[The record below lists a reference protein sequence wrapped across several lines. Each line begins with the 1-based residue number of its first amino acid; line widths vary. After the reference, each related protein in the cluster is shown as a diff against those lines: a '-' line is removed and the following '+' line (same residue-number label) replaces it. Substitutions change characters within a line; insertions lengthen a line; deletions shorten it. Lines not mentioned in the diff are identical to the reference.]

1 MASSLNNPAW
11 LEWMTTLLEESSP
24 TGAPRGGVSRHT
36 YGATFPP
43 GLFYCLLDE
52 LPLHVLPRRVFK
64 SLRRRDDESQ
74 SLYLNPSCVL
84 CTGGQLPEELASR
97 KELLSGFALQG
108 TIAWV
113 RNSATGNLLP
123 FWLGP
128 QFSAIVES
136 LRPHEPVP
144 SSLPN
149 AARRLLAA
157 ASILVPENR
166 VCTVGP
172 GLRPGQAA
180 PAALRPLARSETRS
194 HPDLQRSDLQ
204 REERIAK
211 ASSMFREKGY
221 APLGDLIHPFHIAAL
236 RRYCRYLIRSGSVR
250 LGDGQSPRRY
260 AIYNEPVARFFH
272 HDIAATLSAVA
283 GEPLKPSYVYMAS
296 YLSGAQLKKH
306 TDREQ
311 CEFSV
316 TLCVDFSPEPALETP
331 WPIHLDTPTGTV
343 TVYQALGDGLAYRG
357 TRLPHYRDALGDGQ
371 TSTSIF
377 FHYVA
382 ADFSGTLD

>member
-11 LEWMTTLLEESSP
+11 VEWMTTLMDESSP
-24 TGAPRGGVSRHT
+24 TRISRGGMSRQT
-36 YGATFPP
+36 YAATFPP
-43 GLFYCLLDE
+43 NRFYCLLDE
-52 LPLHVLPRRVFK
+52 LPLHLIPRRVFK
-64 SLRRRDDESQ
+64 SLQRQDDEQ
-74 SLYLNPSCVL
+74 QALYLNPECSL
-84 CTGGQLPEELASR
+84 CAAGQWPEELASR
-97 KELLSGFALQG
+97 QDLLSGFALQG
-108 TIAWV
+108 TTAWV
-113 RNSATGNLLP
+113 RNRATGNLLP

-128 QFSAIVES
+128 QLEAVVRT
-136 LRPHEPVP
+136 LRPNEPV
-144 SSLPN
+144 SSSVSQG
-149 AARRLLAA
+149 ARRLLAA
-157 ASILVPENR
+157 AHILVRDDKVSEDR
-166 VCTVGP
+166 DCCVGP
-172 GLRPGQAA
+172 SLGPGQAA
-180 PAALRPLARSETRS
+180 SL
-194 HPDLQRSDLQ
+194 
-204 REERIAK
+204 
-211 ASSMFREKGY
+211 FREKGY
-221 APLGDLIHPFHIAAL
+221 APLCDLIHPFHIAAL
-236 RRYCRYLIRSGSVR
+236 RRYYRHLIRSGAIT

-260 AIYNEPVARFFH
+260 VAYNEPVARFFH

-316 TLCVDFSPEPALETP
+316 TLCLDFSPEPELETP
-331 WPIHLDTPTGTV
+331 WPIRLDTPTTTV

-382 ADFSGTLD
+382 ADFSGSLD